1 MALDLTPLLNAV
13 AALERALD
21 RHHREPADEEVRD
34 SVIQRF
40 EFTYDLSHKMLRR
53 VLSQTMGDVEELSQ
67 MSFPTLIRTGWEQGL
82 VPSSWPEWEGFRK
95 LPNITSHTY
104 DPKKAVEAA
113 ALVPAFLG
121 EVRDMSRRLQERVQ
135 T

>member
-13 AALERALD
+13 ASLERALD

-53 VLSQTMGDVEELSQ
+53 VLAEISSNVEELSQ
-67 MSFPTLIRTGWEQGL
+67 MSFPTLIRTGWEHGL
-82 VPSSWPEWEGFRK
+82 VPSSWPVWDRFRQ
-95 LPNITSHTY
+95 LRNITSHTY
-104 DPKKAVEAA
+104 DRAKAIAVAA
-113 ALVPAFLG
+113 QVPEFLD
-121 EVRDMSRRLQERVQ
+121 EVRELSRRLQERVRA
-135 T
+135 